1 MTATAPSLGL
11 LGERMMKRMMLGAML
26 ILWTGTCAAATL
38 EKQAR
43 MVVGMMYYEKLCKA
57 PIPYSLAAWIETTE
71 MRIDPS
77 LLKEKDAEV
86 SASIDRMGTEVFC
99 KGVSEMI
106 KEFEAEE

>member
-1 MTATAPSLGL
+1 
-11 LGERMMKRMMLGAML
+11 MKRTIISAML
-26 ILWTGTCAAATL
+26 LLWAGTCAAYTPLKGTATL

-43 MVVGMMYYEKLCKA
+43 MVVGMAQYERLCKA
-57 PIPYSLAAWIETTE
+57 PVPSSLAAWIETTE

-86 SASIDRMGTEVFC
+86 LASIDRMGTEVFC